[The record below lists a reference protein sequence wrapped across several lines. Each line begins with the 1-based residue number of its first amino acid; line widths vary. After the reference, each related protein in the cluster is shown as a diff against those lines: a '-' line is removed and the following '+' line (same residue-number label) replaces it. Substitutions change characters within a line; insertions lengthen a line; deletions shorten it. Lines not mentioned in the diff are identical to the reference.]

1 MSNYLVWC
9 DHGEVELVVAPEL
22 DGNEDE
28 DQMDDTIA
36 DIRREYDLGSGE
48 QLPFSKV
55 QNLYMLLA
63 ASDEKVHNGTD
74 VTVQ

>member
-48 QLPFSKV
+48 
-55 QNLYMLLA
+55 
-63 ASDEKVHNGTD
+63 
-74 VTVQ
+74 